1 MTLANRMSWHH
12 ALPDDVPKSC
22 CHSQLSPSWHSIA
35 PFYFPLI
42 VAVSLSF
49 CIALS
54 LFNANVRGSNK
65 IANLPQSSLNG
76 TMSQCSMFRMA
87 KRLIELPP
95 VFLAANAYAWMAYTH
110 IHTVLLLTHTHTHI
124 ITFGVGAW
132 LLWLLEKSFIENDTR
147 RQMASLSLSMYMCVC
162 VRPADIVV
170 VC

>member
-1 MTLANRMSWHH
+1 M
-12 ALPDDVPKSC
+12 PKSC
-22 CHSQLSPSWHSIA
+22 CHSQLSPSWHSLA
-35 PFYFPLI
+35 PFYFPPHCRCL
-42 VAVSLSF
+42 ALFLYCSF
-49 CIALS
+49 S

-87 KRLIELPP
+87 KRPIELPP
-95 VFLAANAYAWMAYTH
+95 AFLAANAYARMANTH
-110 IHTVLLLTHTHTHI
+110 THTESSYSHTHTHTHI

-147 RQMASLSLSMYMCVC
+147 RQMASLSLSMCVC
-162 VRPADIVV
+162 VCVCPPDIVV

>member
-1 MTLANRMSWHH
+1 MRCQMTCPRAVATVSCPLAGTH
-12 ALPDDVPKSC
+12 LP
-22 CHSQLSPSWHSIA
+22 HST
-35 PFYFPLI
+35 FPLI

-49 CIALS
+49 CTALS

-87 KRLIELPP
+87 KRPIELPP
-95 VFLAANAYAWMAYTH
+95 AFLAANAYARMANMHTHTESSYTH
-110 IHTVLLLTHTHTHI
+110 THTHTHI

-147 RQMASLSLSMYMCVC
+147 RQMASLSLSMYVCVC
-162 VRPADIVV
+162 VCPPDIVV